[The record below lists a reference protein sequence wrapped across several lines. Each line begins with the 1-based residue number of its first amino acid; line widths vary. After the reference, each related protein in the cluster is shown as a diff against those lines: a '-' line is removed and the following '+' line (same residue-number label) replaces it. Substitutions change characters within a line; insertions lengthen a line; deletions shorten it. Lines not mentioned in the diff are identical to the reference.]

1 MEAGLG
7 MHIKRLRLKNFRGF
21 EDAELDFEGRRLTVL
36 FGVNGSGKSS
46 VLAALVCVCSDL
58 LKQMLKSSH
67 GWGLSLHSEDLRLR
81 ADHMLMEVNFSSDEL
96 CGAYRLQYD
105 RNRSPIG
112 KWLSAPPSLIGF
124 LPIFFEA
131 ERRISALQNV
141 LEETVREAEL
151 RGEHRYVL
159 SDALF
164 AGTLG
169 FQTFFNW
176 FKEREDAENR
186 LKVQSKNLN
195 ASDPQLN
202 AVRTA
207 IQNLLPGFS
216 DLRIQHDPLRLE
228 VRKGEQTLSIN
239 QLSDGEKIILAMS
252 ADIARRLAM
261 RYPNAPDPLQKE
273 AIVMVDEV
281 ELHLHPAW
289 QRRVL
294 PAWLNTF
301 PNAQFI
307 VTTHSPQ
314 VISEVPADSVFC
326 IDHFQFVRPGAP
338 TLGRD
343 SNAILEEV
351 MNTPER
357 PESVKQ
363 KLQAVSEMIDR
374 EHYRQAGEALDALAR
389 EISERDHEIVRLRT
403 MLRFMVDDHAMDTK
417 EQ

>member
-46 VLAALVCVCSDL
+46 VLAALVCVCSEIL
-58 LKQMLKSSH
+58 RPALELARGH
-67 GWGLSLHSEDLRLR
+67 WLSLHSEDLRLQ
-81 ADHMLMEVNFSSDEL
+81 ADSMLIEVSFSSNEL
-96 CGAYRLQYD
+96 SHVYSLQYN
-105 RNRSPIG
+105 RNGSSIG
-112 KWLSAPPSLIGF
+112 KWLSDPIGIQ
-124 LPIFFEA
+124 PIFFEA
-131 ERRISALQNV
+131 ERRISAHQNV
-141 LEETVREAEL
+141 VEETVREAES
-151 RGEHRYVL
+151 RGEHRNVL

-195 ASDPQLN
+195 ISDPQLN

-261 RYPNAPDPLQKE
+261 RYPEAPDPLQKE

-314 VISEVPADSVFC
+314 VISEVPADSDFC
-326 IDHFQFVRPGAP
+326 IDHFQFVRPRAP